1 MRTIKGTV
9 ATGADAFAM
18 NVRREL
24 ERLAGRGVA
33 IGSIYVTLDRLEA
46 KGLVASTRAQRDE
59 AITRR
64 LFSVTG
70 AGARAVVSQRAFGH
84 RGFRTRPAP
93 RATSR

>member
-24 ERLAGRGVA
+24 ERLTGRCVA
-33 IGSIYVTLDRLEA
+33 IGSIYVTWIVSRPR
-46 KGLVASTRAQRDE
+46 GSRPRQRDE

-70 AGARAVVSQRAFGH
+70 AGARALAETRALRERLWEGVEL
-84 RGFRTRPAP
+84 RRLLRNV
-93 RATSR
+93 